1 MTNEEIHNALMRP
14 FPVDR
19 LHWRA
24 GPTKKDG
31 TGCIALAYID
41 SRDVMRRLDEV
52 VGPAGWQSKMVPV
65 GNGRL
70 ACELSVKYGEE
81 WITKTDGAGE
91 TDVEGAKGVFSDALK
106 RAAVLHGIGRYLYA
120 LPNEW
125 VDMDPRTKKIV
136 RPPSVPSWATP
147 EGFDAI
153 QAKRVAPV
161 EVVKEESHLAP
172 SVQHQAQERVEKA
185 KGKKFRN
192 ASDAALF
199 CDASLS
205 ILEARETVGDINA
218 FLKEHREEIEEMQQY
233 YPEACEE
240 FKRQVNDI
248 RNKLEEA

>member
-70 ACELSVKYGEE
+70 ACELSVKYGDE

-125 VDMDPRTKKIV
+125 VEMDPRTKKIV
-136 RPPSVPSWATP
+136 RPPNVPKWATP
-147 EGFDAI
+147 EGFDEI
-153 QAKRVAPV
+153 QAKKHPAKASGPAP
-161 EVVKEESHLAP
+161 EPEQPA
-172 SVQHQAQERVEKA
+172 RR
-185 KGKKFRN
+185 KKFRN

-199 CDASLS
+199 CDAAMGM
-205 ILEARETVGDINA
+205 LEARESVREVND
-218 FLKEHREEIEEMQQY
+218 FLKEHKEEIEEMQSD

-240 FKRQVNDI
+240 FKRQVTDI
-248 RNKLEEA
+248 RNSKEEA

>member
-1 MTNEEIHNALMRP
+1 MTNEIHNALMRP
-14 FPVDR
+14 FPVER

-52 VGPAGWQSKMVPV
+52 VGPTGWQSKMIPV

-70 ACELSVKYGEE
+70 ACELSVRYDDE

-106 RAAVLHGIGRYLYA
+106 RAAVLHGIGRYLYS

-136 RPPSVPSWATP
+136 NPPKVPSWATP

-153 QAKRVAPV
+153 QAKRSQPQ
-161 EVVKEESHLAP
+161 EPSHLAP

-199 CDASLS
+199 CDAALG
-205 ILEARETVGDINA
+205 ILEARETVQDINH
-218 FLKEHREEIEEMQQY
+218 FLKEHREEIEEMQSD
-233 YPEACEE
+233 YPEACAE
-240 FKRQVNDI
+240 FKRQVTDI
-248 RNKLEEA
+248 RNKLEAAE